1 MTSITEQWAALL
13 TTHTRVVIAVLLLAT
28 VALGAGV
35 PLVENETDISQFES
49 QSPAVNASAFID
61 ENFVP
66 EGGENR
72 TTIQVIRQGEE
83 GENVLTRAELLDSLA
98 FQQEIQAH
106 PEVGPT
112 LVADEPITGV
122 GNVLALSY
130 IQRVLGRLDGEAV
143 GSEEL
148 AALDEREQRALAG
161 LLGFEGES
169 AETVVDLF
177 AVLEESNA
185 VGGVDP
191 GNLTDLDNETIA
203 EIAASQGFD
212 NESEQ
217 QTVVDVVALLAAE
230 EPPLGVSDLRAASNG
245 ENSVARTLLGIDT
258 LPPGN
263 CLDALAAREQADVPR
278 QQQQPPPLSCQV
290 WALEEMDDEAF
301 EQAIETVL
309 GPDGQTDALALVPQ
323 SYEPGSTTATA
334 HNTFITQRTEG
345 GSLEDPD
352 GFGDRVRNTQL
363 TLRRLAENRDRQYLM
378 FGLGVL
384 NVEIDQSL
392 NDSMALVGP
401 LAFLFVVL
409 VLTAVYRDL
418 FDILLGTAGI
428 LGVLVWLFGFM
439 GWTGIAFNQLM
450 ISVPVLLIG
459 LSIDFA
465 LHVFMRHR
473 EQHGEGRS
481 IRGAMGVALA
491 GVVVALAWVTA
502 TTAIGFL
509 SNLVSPIAPLREF
522 GIASAFGILAALAIF
537 GALVPAV
544 KIEFDE
550 FLTGRG
556 RDRNRTA
563 FGTGNSRLSALLE
576 LGAVAA
582 RRAPVV
588 VVVAALVLSGVGVYG
603 ATQVDTSFQE
613 GDFLADDPPDWTQKL
628 PEPFGTSEYSVTQD
642 LNYLDGNFQ
651 QVGREGELL
660 IRGNVTSNR
669 VLEWLDSAARNASE
683 QETVFRV
690 PNGQPDVR
698 SPLTA
703 VRATARLNP
712 DSAFN
717 ERLDS
722 HDGIPAAN
730 ISGLYDG
737 MTAINPVA
745 SEVVHE
751 QGGEYEAI
759 RMQVGIL
766 SGVSQQDATADLRQV
781 ASHLESVS
789 GGELDVTATG
799 DLIVN
804 TEVERNLLQTVTE
817 SLVLTLVSVFL
828 FLMVAYRLTGKSA
841 SLGVVTLLPV
851 LFAVTWILGTMWLVG
866 MPFNALTGTIAALTI
881 GLGIDYSIHV
891 SDRYEQELRRQGEVW
906 AALQTTVTGTG
917 GALLGTAATTVG
929 GFGMLVFAILPALRQ
944 FGIITALTIVY
955 AFLASVLVLPS
966 LLVLWTRYLGPA
978 GQFPNTAGTDTES
991 NAGDSAAAH
1000 DD

>member
-1 MTSITEQWAALL
+1 MKSVAEQWAALL
-13 TTHTRVVIAVLLLAT
+13 RTHTRAVIAVLLLAT
-28 VALGAGV
+28 VVIGAGV
-35 PLVENETDISQFES
+35 PLVEDETDISQFES
-49 QSPAVNASAFID
+49 QSPAVNASTFIG

-72 TTIQVIRQGEE
+72 TTIQVIRRGEE
-83 GENVLTRAELLDSLA
+83 GENVLTREELLDSLE
-98 FQQEIQAH
+98 FQQSLRAH
-106 PEVGPT
+106 PEIGPT
-112 LVADEPITGV
+112 LVEDEPMTGV
-122 GNVLALSY
+122 GNVLALY
-130 IQRVLGRLDGEAV
+130 HIQQVLGGLDAEGVAA
-143 GSEEL
+143 GEL
-148 AALDEREQRALAG
+148 AALDDDEREALAG

-169 AETVVDLF
+169 AQTVVELF
-177 AVLEESNA
+177 GVLSESDA
-185 VGGVDP
+185 GETPDP
-191 GNLTDLDNETIA
+191 GNLTELDNETVA
-203 EIAASQGFD
+203 AIAASQGFE

-217 QTVVDVVALLAAE
+217 QTVVELVAVLGSE
-230 EPPLGVSDLRAASNG
+230 EPPVGVSALSAASD
-245 ENSVARTLLGIDT
+245 EEVEAAATLLGIDT
-258 LPPGN
+258 LPPED

-290 WALEEMDDEAF
+290 WALQEMDNEEFEA
-301 EQAIETVL
+301 AIAAVL

-323 SYEPGSTTATA
+323 SYEPGSTSASA
-334 HNTFITQRTEG
+334 HNIFISQRTEG
-345 GSLEDPD
+345 GSLEDPE

-363 TLRRLAENRDRQYLM
+363 ELRRLAENRDRTYLM
-378 FGLGVL
+378 FGAGVL

-392 NDSMALVGP
+392 NDSTALVGP
-401 LAFLFVVL
+401 IAFLFVVL

-418 FDILLGTAGI
+418 FDILLGMGGI
-428 LGVLVWLFGFM
+428 VAVLIWLFGFM

-473 EQHGEGRS
+473 EQHDEETDVRA
-481 IRGAMGVALA
+481 AMGVALA

-522 GIASAFGILAALAIF
+522 GMASAFGIFAALAVF

-544 KIEFDE
+544 KIELDE
-550 FLTGRG
+550 YLVASGRE
-556 RDRNRTA
+556 RNRTA
-563 FGTGNSRLSALLE
+563 FGTGDSRLSRLLE

-582 RRAPVV
+582 RRAPVA

-613 GDFLADDPPDWTQKL
+613 EDFLADDPPDWTQRL
-628 PEPFGTSEYSVTQD
+628 PDPFGTSEYSVTQD
-642 LNYLDGNFQ
+642 LSYLNGNFQ

-660 IRGNVTSNR
+660 IRGDVTDDR
-669 VLEWLDSAARNASE
+669 VLGWLAAAAENASE
-683 QETVFRV
+683 QETVYTL
-690 PNGQPDVR
+690 PNGESDVR

-703 VRATARLNP
+703 IRATARLNP

-717 ERLDS
+717 ERLDGY
-722 HDGIPAAN
+722 DGIPAEN
-730 ISGLYDG
+730 VSGLYDG
-737 MTAINPVA
+737 MTAINPAA
-745 SEVVHE
+745 SEVVHAE
-751 QGGEYEAI
+751 SEEYEAI
-759 RMQVGIL
+759 RMQVGVL
-766 SGVSQQDATADLRQV
+766 SGISQEDATADLRQI
-781 ASHLESVS
+781 ADFLESVS
-789 GGELDVTATG
+789 GGELEVIATG

-817 SLVLTLVSVFL
+817 SLIITLVSVFL
-828 FLMVAYRLTGKSA
+828 FLVVAYRLTGNAA

-851 LFAVTWILGTMWLVG
+851 LFAVSWILGTMWLVG

-891 SDRYEQELRRQGEVW
+891 SDRYEQELHRQEDVW

-929 GFGMLVFAILPALRQ
+929 GFGTLVLAILPALRQ
-944 FGIITALTIVY
+944 FGIITGLTIVY

-966 LLVLWTRYLGPA
+966 MLVLWTRYLGPD
-978 GQFPNTAGTDTES
+978 GYFPDTASVES
-991 NAGDSAAAH
+991 EASTNDPATTH